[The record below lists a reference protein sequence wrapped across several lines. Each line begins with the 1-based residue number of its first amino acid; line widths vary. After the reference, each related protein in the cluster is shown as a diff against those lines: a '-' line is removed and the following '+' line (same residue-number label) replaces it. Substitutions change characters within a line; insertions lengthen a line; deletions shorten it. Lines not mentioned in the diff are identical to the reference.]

1 MAIPRLKGFLNGG
14 LPLLL
19 LLAAPLL
26 AAPLRSLAQPLNQP
40 QPLAV
45 PPISDAP
52 LQERPA
58 CPLLVPLQ
66 DAVLQPLQL
75 RPAQVPRKNAG
86 GCLSAADALYS
97 ADGCPR
103 QLCPRQ
109 RDGLEL

>member
-1 MAIPRLKGFLNGG
+1 MAIPRLKGLLNGG
-14 LPLLL
+14 LSLTL

-26 AAPLRSLAQPLNQP
+26 VPLPSLA

-45 PPISDAP
+45 PPMSSAP
-52 LQERPA
+52 LQARPA

-66 DAVLQPLQL
+66 SAVLQPLQIK
-75 RPAQVPRKNAG
+75 PAQVPRKNAG

-103 QLCPRQ
+103 QLCPKRGA
-109 RDGLEL
+109 GLEL